1 MIQKKTTKYIG
12 IHLTKKVNNMYTEKY
27 KILMKIEDTNRKML
41 QVYGLEE
48 LILLIVHIQSNLQI
62 ECNFQ

>member
-1 MIQKKTTKYIG
+1 
-12 IHLTKKVNNMYTEKY
+12 MYTEKY
-27 KILMKIEDTNRKML
+27 KILMKIEDTNRKIL

-62 ECNFQ
+62 EYNFQ